1 MSKLLVNEKDVVVP
15 GEVVAEGMEFL
26 PSFGTYRVKEDI
38 IASRL
43 GIVNID
49 QKVIRIVPLSGKYMP
64 REDDVV
70 IGKVF
75 DINFAGWMT
84 DINCAY
90 HSLLGLKE
98 ATSSFIEKGDDLTK
112 YYAIG
117 DYVIAKI
124 SLVTSQKSINLT
136 TKGPGLRKIVG
147 GRIVNIHP
155 MKVPRVIG
163 KKGSMVEMIKEATNC
178 NIVVGQNGLVWIDG
192 EPEKMIIAEKIIRK
206 IDEDAHIEGL
216 TEKIK
221 QMLEK
226 EIKVK

>member
-1 MSKLLVNEKDVVVP
+1 MSKLLVNDKDVVVP
-15 GEVVAEGMEFL
+15 GEVLAEGMEFL
-26 PSFGTYRVKEDI
+26 PSFGTYRAKEEI

-43 GIVNID
+43 GMVNID
-49 QKVIRIVPLSGKYMP
+49 QKVIKIVPLSGKYMP
-64 REDDVV
+64 REGDVV

-90 HSLLGLKE
+90 SSLLGLKE
-98 ATSSFIEKGDDLTK
+98 GTSAFVEKGDDLTRF
-112 YYAIG
+112 YAIG
-117 DYVIAKI
+117 DYIVAKI

-136 TKGPGLRKIVG
+136 TKGPGLRKITG
-147 GRIVNIHP
+147 GRVINISP

-163 KKGSMVEMIKEATNC
+163 KKGSMVEMIKEATKC

-192 EPEKMIIAEKIIRK
+192 EPEKMIVAEKIIRK
-206 IDEDAHIEGL
+206 IDEDAHQEGL
-216 TEKIK
+216 TDKIK

-226 EIKVK
+226 EMRK